1 MDARDSL
8 SSSTVATVT
17 VSAVTA
23 AADAVFGVAPNR
35 DGLSGTEDDAVLSVA
50 AALAKDAALHF
61 QSAKFAECVEVL
73 NQLFLKKQDDPK
85 VIHNIAIAEYFRDG
99 CSDPRKLLEVLNNVK
114 KRSEELACASG
125 EQAEAVS
132 NHGNKVISGSKGS
145 STVANQLSTANSAST
160 VFTDEFDTS
169 VAILNIAVIWF
180 HLHEYAK
187 ALSVLGPL
195 YHNIEP
201 IDETTALHICLLLLD
216 VALACHDASKSA
228 DVLIYVER
236 AFGVSCM
243 SQVDNGSMAQQQSAN
258 LVAKSSSVLPSSSL
272 ATDVSHSDLA
282 ASVIGSEHPLSRT
295 LSDET
300 LEYETMLSTLDIG
313 GQNSARPSGL
323 TSSNDLSRTPV
334 DRSFTTVDLKLK
346 LQLYKVR
353 FLLLTRNLKQAKREV
368 KHVMN
373 IARGKDSC
381 TALLL
386 KSQIEYARGNHRKA
400 IKLLVASSNRT
411 DTAISSIFNNNLG
424 CIYYQL
430 GKYHTASIFFSKAL
444 TNTSVLRKD
453 KPLKLSTFT
462 QDNSL
467 HIIYNCGVQ
476 YLACGKPVL
485 AARCFQKASLVFYN
499 RPLLWLRLAECCLMA
514 LEKGLVKTGH
524 APSERPEVRVHVVGK
539 GKWRQ
544 LVMED
549 GISRNGHVD
558 SAEMDD
564 CMLSSDGQPKLSMSL
579 ARHCLYNALHLLNCA
594 ESTHSKSDLPP
605 NSSLEENESSD
616 AASSKNSN
624 HKNLQGI
631 ESKGFSVTVGI
642 GQVNANGDAKEPRGG
657 TSQELIQNSLS
668 HYEGIRRIENQLIK
682 QAVLANLAYVELELE
697 NPVKAL
703 LTARSLLELPECS
716 RIYVFPSHVYA
727 AEALCLLN
735 RPKEA
740 AEHLSIY
747 LSGGNNFELPFSQ
760 EDCEQWRVERTIDS
774 EELNGGSVTAK
785 NSPPDDLQ
793 GIVFLKPEE
802 ARAAL
807 YANFA
812 AVSAMQGELEQ
823 AHQFVTVALSIL
835 PNSPEATLTSIYVD
849 LMLGKSREALAKLK
863 QCSRVRFLPNGTTF
877 NKSS

>member
-1 MDARDSL
+1 MFFTKKGIPHYHFRF
-8 SSSTVATVT
+8 VVT
-17 VSAVTA
+17 IIIIFV
-23 AADAVFGVAPNR
+23 
-35 DGLSGTEDDAVLSVA
+35 
-50 AALAKDAALHF
+50 
-61 QSAKFAECVEVL
+61 Q
-73 NQLFLKKQDDPK
+73 
-85 VIHNIAIAEYFRDG
+85 
-99 CSDPRKLLEVLNNVK
+99 
-114 KRSEELACASG
+114 
-125 EQAEAVS
+125 
-132 NHGNKVISGSKGS
+132 
-145 STVANQLSTANSAST
+145 
-160 VFTDEFDTS
+160 
-169 VAILNIAVIWF
+169 
-180 HLHEYAK
+180 
-187 ALSVLGPL
+187 
-195 YHNIEP
+195 
-201 IDETTALHICLLLLD
+201 
-216 VALACHDASKSA
+216 

-453 KPLKLSTFT
+453 KPLKLSTFA

-579 ARHCLYNALHLLNCA
+579 ARHCLYNALHLLNSA

-657 TSQELIQNSLS
+657 TSQELIQNSVS